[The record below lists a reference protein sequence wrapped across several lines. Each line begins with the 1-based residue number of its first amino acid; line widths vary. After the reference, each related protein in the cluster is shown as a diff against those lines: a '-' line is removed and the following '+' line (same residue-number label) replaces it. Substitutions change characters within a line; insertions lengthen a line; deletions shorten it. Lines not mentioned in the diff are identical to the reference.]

1 MNNNNNNFL
10 IIKEM
15 KIFIRSID
23 NIIINYPRKELVIKN
38 RLLNDSLDIL
48 ENIYLANYHKNIDK
62 KQEIQMIILSKI
74 SMVDFYLERSYE
86 NKYISEKICINRC
99 NHLTK
104 ITKMINKWIKNGS

>member
-1 MNNNNNNFL
+1 MNNNNNFL

-48 ENIYLANYHKNIDK
+48 ENIY
-62 KQEIQMIILSKI
+62 
-74 SMVDFYLERSYE
+74 
-86 NKYISEKICINRC
+86 
-99 NHLTK
+99 
-104 ITKMINKWIKNGS
+104 

>member
-10 IIKEM
+10 IIKEI

-48 ENIYLANYHKNIDK
+48 ESIYLANYHKNIDK

-74 SMVDFYLERSYE
+74 SMLDFYLERSYE
-86 NKYISEKICINRC
+86 NKYISEKVCINRF
-99 NHLTK
+99 NHLIK
-104 ITKMINKWIKNGS
+104 ITKMINKWIKNRS